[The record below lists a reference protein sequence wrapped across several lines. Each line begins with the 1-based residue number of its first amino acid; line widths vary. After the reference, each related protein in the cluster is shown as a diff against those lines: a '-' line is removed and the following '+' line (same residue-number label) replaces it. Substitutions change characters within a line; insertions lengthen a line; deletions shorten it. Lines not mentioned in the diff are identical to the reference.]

1 MKLPS
6 KDGSG
11 GSTRSISVAW
21 HGGLGWDLDFRV
33 PQFRRYGPS
42 KSSVRVSLGVA
53 AHFFMYRHHKVQSVE
68 ALKAPA
74 LHPKPESPTSKCP

>member
-1 MKLPS
+1 MAPEDPPVQS
-6 KDGSG
+6 QWPGTAVWVG
-11 GSTRSISVAW
+11 FG
-21 HGGLGWDLDFRV
+21 FRA

-53 AHFFMYRHHKVQSVE
+53 AHFFIYRRRKVQSLK